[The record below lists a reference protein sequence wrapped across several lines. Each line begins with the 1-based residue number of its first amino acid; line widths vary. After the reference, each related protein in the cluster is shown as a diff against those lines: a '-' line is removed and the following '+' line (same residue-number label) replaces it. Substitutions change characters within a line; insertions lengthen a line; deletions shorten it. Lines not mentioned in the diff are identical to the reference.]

1 MNITYPFLSPIN
13 TNLFTIHSTQ
23 DLSIQDIQNIISING
38 PVIVSVN
45 AANWANGPSFDLSLD
60 HHLHMKFKQPLWY
73 TSKNI
78 NTICPENCAS
88 LYPGPNHAVVV
99 VGWDYH
105 NNNLYWIIK
114 NSWGVNWGANGFT
127 AIFNQTP
134 SELFADVSYIP
145 VDTMKSIIQKQNINN
160 TLKCF
165 DSSPTNSLQ
174 NINFVPST
182 SIQCNNKSQ
191 HFYGHVP
198 IHPVFHSKYVGKQSP
213 HLAKTCCWA
222 TNDNPLGQSI
232 VTNPTSQ
239 GLCGSCFIFASL
251 SVISSSIALNS
262 TSHKVLRFSE
272 QQMLNNLHSM
282 FAKNIC
288 NTGGNVTFINKSL
301 QTNSLYLD
309 NACPYQNQHA
319 CKGKI
324 CNTIYS
330 CGNKQLISSPP
341 IQCHD
346 SSNDQKSND
355 QKSNDQKSNDQK
367 SNDQRIQWSL
377 IIPILLVVLILII
390 FAIYL
395 LLRKSKK

>member
-1 MNITYPFLSPIN
+1 MNIAYPFLSPIN
-13 TNLFTIHSTQ
+13 TNLFTIHPTQ
-23 DLSIQDIQNIISING
+23 DLYIQDIQNIISING
-38 PVIVSVN
+38 PIVVSVN
-45 AANWANGPSFDLSLD
+45 AANWANGPTFDVSLD

-88 LYPGPNHAVVV
+88 IQPGPNHAVVV

-105 NNNLYWIIK
+105 NDKLYWIIK

-127 AIFNQTP
+127 AIFNKKNP

-182 SIQCNNKSQ
+182 SIQCTIKSQ
-191 HFYGHVP
+191 NFYGHVP

-232 VTNPTSQ
+232 VTNPTTQ

-262 TSHKVLRFSE
+262 ASHKVLRFSE

-282 FAKNIC
+282 FGKDIC
-288 NTGGNVTFINKSL
+288 NTGGNVTFINRSL

-309 NACPYQNQHA
+309 DACPYQNQDA
-319 CKGKI
+319 CKGKT
-324 CNTIYS
+324 CNTNYT
-330 CGNKQLISSPP
+330 CGNKKLISSPRMN
-341 IQCHD
+341 CHDSSDDQKSND
-346 SSNDQKSND
+346 SSNDQKSD
-355 QKSNDQKSNDQK
+355 G
-367 SNDQRIQWSL
+367 RHVEWSI

-390 FAIYL
+390 FAIYFL
-395 LLRKSKK
+395 LKKSKK